1 MKACLHFS
9 AAIMIC
15 LYQGENLKIIAILFM
30 LLIVYSLGSALY
42 YMVRNKGDSTRMA
55 RSLTMRIGLSLV
67 LFVVMMAWTYINYI
81 HES

>member
-1 MKACLHFS
+1 
-9 AAIMIC
+9 
-15 LYQGENLKIIAILFM
+15 M